1 MSWAPAVI
9 GAESR
14 PLRPQGEGESPQL
27 LLTLLLV
34 RSLQLPTPWPPRPR
48 LWSLDAPLAG
58 WAEHLG
64 GPPGGDAWAHV
75 PQGVEEPPFWA
86 RTSVFS
92 VHWEV
97 GKAGVECSA
106 LWISDGMVLSSFVH
120 IFICMACCEACVVPA
135 LLKFKT
141 VGFIHVRV
149 VFSVEI
155 RYPPPAPHFSL
166 FLSSLF

>member
-1 MSWAPAVI
+1 MVLSPGLSTPREKARV
-9 GAESR
+9 
-14 PLRPQGEGESPQL
+14 PQL

-34 RSLQLPTPWPPRPR
+34 RSLQLPTPWLPRPR
-48 LWSLDAPLAG
+48 LWSLDAHLAG

-64 GPPGGDAWAHV
+64 RPGGSAWAHV
-75 PQGVEEPPFWA
+75 PQGVEKPPFWA

-92 VHWEV
+92 VPWEV

-120 IFICMACCEACVVPA
+120 IFICMACYEACVVPT
-135 LLKFKT
+135 LLKFKIF
-141 VGFIHVRV
+141 GFIHVRV

-155 RYPPPAPHFSL
+155 RYPPPSIFLFSSPH
-166 FLSSLF
+166 SSKC